1 MHKRRNIICNVHAD
15 LDCSMGL
22 GPAVRNLRYHV
33 FQGVVLWW
41 EWKGGRNRKAS
52 QTRPLVMDRRS
63 GMERSEDPL
72 YSIPPSQGAERS
84 GSGSGRLDALPIT
97 VSQICSPPSFPP
109 PPSPLCADAF
119 HMLELI
125 YNASRVQQGVYDCPI
140 APAATAS
147 EACYP
152 SLFHMRVPRPGTNVL
167 AVKNLG

>member
-52 QTRPLVMDRRS
+52 QTRPSVMDRRS

-97 VSQICSPPSFPP
+97 VSQICSPPSLLPP
-109 PPSPLCADAF
+109 LRRRVSHAGINLQRIPGSAGRLRLPNCARCHCF
-119 HMLELI
+119 SIMLSESLSHAST
-125 YNASRVQQGVYDCPI
+125 ASRNECPCGQKPGV
-140 APAATAS
+140 S
-147 EACYP
+147 W
-152 SLFHMRVPRPGTNVL
+152 H
-167 AVKNLG
+167 